1 MIMRSQSLRSLFPSV
16 FSVLSVSSVL
26 KALLVLLLV
35 ALFVSLASASD
46 GGVLIYRK
54 VFKSSAPE
62 FMELK
67 VRENGMCTAD
77 IRQLDD
83 DAEPQPFQASPALI
97 AKMFQMAAE
106 LNHFAN
112 IELNVK
118 RRLANLGEK
127 TFRYEKGAQ
136 GSEVTFNYTV
146 NPTAQQLMQIFEGLG
161 RQQEHV
167 QLLEHRMRFDRL
179 GVNDE
184 LLQIEIDLNRK
195 FLPEPE
201 RLIPILE
208 SVANDTRVME
218 IARQRARSLVERI
231 RTPAKVSYKVE
242 IVTLPPGSIA
252 L

>member
-1 MIMRSQSLRSLFPSV
+1 MTTRAQSLRCFFPSV
-16 FSVLSVSSVL
+16 FSVLSVSSAV
-26 KALLVLLLV
+26 KAFVFSLFLL
-35 ALFVSLASASD
+35 ALALPASAAD
-46 GGVLIYRK
+46 GAVLIYRK
-54 VFKSSAPE
+54 VFKSSSPE
-62 FMELK
+62 FIEVK
-67 VRENGMCTAD
+67 IRENGQCTAD

-97 AKMFQMAAE
+97 ARMFQMAAE
-106 LNHFAN
+106 LNHFSG

-136 GSEVTFNYTV
+136 SGEVTFNYTV

-167 QLLEHRMRFDRL
+167 QVLQHRMRFDRL

-208 SVANDTRVME
+208 GVANDTRVVD
-218 IARQRARSLVERI
+218 IARQRARALVERL
-231 RTPAKVSYKVE
+231 RTPPKVSYKVE
-242 IVTLPPGSIA
+242 IVPLPPQPMA

>member
-1 MIMRSQSLRSLFPSV
+1 MTMRPQSLRSLL
-16 FSVLSVSSVL
+16 LSVSSVL
-26 KALLVLLLV
+26 SRLCILFLV
-35 ALFVSLASASD
+35 APLVSPGFAAD

-62 FMELK
+62 FIEVK
-67 VRENGMCTAD
+67 VRETGECTAD

-106 LNHFAN
+106 LNHFAG
-112 IELNVK
+112 IDLNVK

-136 GSEVTFNYTV
+136 SGEVTFNYTV

-161 RQQEHV
+161 RQQEHM
-167 QLLEHRMRFDRL
+167 QTLQHRMRFDRL
-179 GVNDE
+179 GVNDS
-184 LLQIEIDLNRK
+184 LLQLEIDLNKK

-201 RLIPILE
+201 RLIPVLE
-208 SVANDTRVME
+208 SVANDSRVVE
-218 IARQRARSLVERI
+218 IARQRARALVERL
-231 RTPAKVSYKVE
+231 RTPAKTSKVE
-242 IVTLPPGSIA
+242 IVPLPRESLA